1 MLTRWSNEDAERF
14 VERYAPVWGVDLAL
28 RTYSARLLG
37 AEKALVLWGG
47 GNTSVKSTHVDVFGR
62 RVAALFVKA
71 SGFDMA
77 QIEPSGFS
85 GLHLDGLR
93 ALRAIDQLN
102 ERAMLNQLRAHL
114 IDFESPTPSVESL
127 VHALLPAKYID
138 HTHSNAILAL
148 SNQPGGEQM
157 LREVYGDQALV
168 LPYTRP
174 GFQLAKAAADLY
186 ESRPTAKAMIWMQ
199 HGLVTWGET
208 ACDAYSHMIDM
219 VTCAEQYLERR
230 AGAYVSVSTANRGAH
245 TDRVQLVAP
254 VVRGLL
260 ARKAAGPDEE
270 PHGIILHVLT
280 DPKIT
285 GLLESERGYE
295 LCVSPPLTTDH
306 LVRTKPLPLWIG
318 SPAYDDEERLRAQLS
333 EAMDAYAGSYCAY
346 VARGAAADG
355 QPIRAY
361 DPWPR
366 IILLPGLGAL
376 CAGMDMYS
384 AGIVRDITAA
394 TLGAKARIAQFG
406 SYQSLAEPDLFH
418 MEYDAFQRA
427 KIESLPRLPLTGR
440 VALVTGAAGAI
451 GMGVCEGLL
460 AKGCAVALADFAG
473 ERLDNLRDELRR
485 RSGDLV
491 MVAPFDVTEPDQVAL
506 GFADV
511 IAAWGGV
518 DIVVICTGI
527 ALVSDLMSLALEQF
541 RSLERVNVEGTLNLL
556 SEAGR
561 HFRRQG
567 CGGDIILISTK
578 NVFSPGAKFG
588 AYSATKAAAHQ
599 LARIASLEMAEL
611 GVRVNMIAPDA
622 VFAHGDRRSG
632 LWAAVGPDRAR
643 AWGLDEQGLE
653 EYYRNRNLL
662 KARITATHVAN
673 AVLYFATRQ
682 TPTTGATIPVDGGL
696 PEATPR

>member
-1 MLTRWSNEDAERF
+1 MLNRWSNQDADRF
-14 VERYAPVWGVDLAL
+14 VERYAPVWSVDLAL

-37 AEKALVLWGG
+37 AEKALVLRGG
-47 GNTSVKSTHVDVFGR
+47 GNTSVKSTHVDVFGQR
-62 RVAALFVKA
+62 AAALFVKA

-85 GLHLDGLR
+85 GLHLAGVR
-93 ALRAIDQLN
+93 ALRAIDRLN

-114 IDFESPTPSVESL
+114 IDFESPTPSVETL

-148 SNQPGGEQM
+148 TNQPDGEQM
-157 LREVYGDQALV
+157 LREVYGDQVLV

-174 GFQLAKAAADLY
+174 GFQLAKAVADLY
-186 ESRPTAKAMIWMQ
+186 ETRPSATAMIWMQ
-199 HGLVTWGET
+199 HGIVTWGET
-208 ACDAYSHMIDM
+208 GYAAYSSMIDM
-219 VTCAEQYLERR
+219 VTCAEQYLEHR
-230 AGAYVSVSTANRGAH
+230 AGAYVSLSTSHNSAH
-245 TDRVQLVAP
+245 AGRAQFVAP
-254 VVRGLL
+254 LARGLL

-270 PHGIILHVLT
+270 PRGIILHALT
-280 DPKIT
+280 DPEIT

-306 LVRTKPLPLWIG
+306 LVRTKPLPLWID

-333 EAMDAYAGSYCAY
+333 EAMDAYADRYRAYITRCAM
-346 VARGAAADG
+346 ADA
-355 QPIRAY
+355 QPIRPY

-366 IILLPGLGAL
+366 VILLPGLGAL
-376 CAGMDMYS
+376 CAGMDMDS

-394 TLGAKARIAQFG
+394 TLGAKARIARFG
-406 SYQSLAEPDLFH
+406 SYQSLGESDLFH

-427 KIESLPRLPLTGR
+427 KLESLARLPLTGR

-460 AKGCAVALADFAG
+460 AKGCAVALADLAG
-473 ERLDNLRDELRR
+473 ERLDSLRDELRR
-485 RSGDLV
+485 QFGGLV
-491 MVAPFDVTEPDQVAL
+491 MAAPFDVTAPDQVAR

-518 DIVVICTGI
+518 DILVINAGI

-541 RSLERVNVEGTLNLL
+541 RGLERVNVEGTLNLL

-561 HFRRQG
+561 QFRRQG

-578 NVFSPGAKFG
+578 NVFAPGAKFG

-599 LARIASLEMAEL
+599 LARIASLEMAEI

-632 LWAAVGPDRAR
+632 LWAVVGPDRAR
-643 AWGLDEQGLE
+643 GLDEQGLE

>member
-1 MLTRWSNEDAERF
+1 MLNRWSNQDADRF
-14 VERYAPVWGVDLAL
+14 VEWYAPVWSVDLAL

-37 AEKALVLWGG
+37 AEKALVLRGG
-47 GNTSVKSTHVDVFGR
+47 GNTSVKSTHVDVFGQR
-62 RVAALFVKA
+62 AAALFVKA

-85 GLHLDGLR
+85 GLHLAGVR
-93 ALRAIDQLN
+93 ALRAIDRLN

-114 IDFESPTPSVESL
+114 IDFESPTPSVETL

-148 SNQPGGEQM
+148 TNQPDGEQM
-157 LREVYGDQALV
+157 LREVYGDQVLV

-174 GFQLAKAAADLY
+174 GFQLAKAVADLY
-186 ESRPTAKAMIWMQ
+186 ETRPSATAMIWMQ
-199 HGLVTWGET
+199 HGVVTWGET
-208 ACDAYSHMIDM
+208 AYAAYSSMIDM

-230 AGAYVSVSTANRGAH
+230 AGAYVSLSTSHNSEHAG
-245 TDRVQLVAP
+245 RVQFVAP
-254 VVRGLL
+254 LVRGLL
-260 ARKAAGPDEE
+260 ARKAAGADEE
-270 PHGIILHVLT
+270 PRGIILHALT
-280 DPKIT
+280 DPEIT

-306 LVRTKPLPLWIG
+306 LVRTKPLPLWID
-318 SPAYDDEERLRAQLS
+318 SPAYDHEERLRAQLS
-333 EAMDAYAGSYCAY
+333 EAMDTYADRYRAYITRCAM
-346 VARGAAADG
+346 ADA
-355 QPIRAY
+355 QPIRSY

-366 IILLPGLGAL
+366 VILLPGLGAL
-376 CAGMDMYS
+376 CAGMDMDS

-394 TLGAKARIAQFG
+394 TLGAKARIARFG
-406 SYQSLAEPDLFH
+406 SYQSLGESDLFH

-427 KIESLPRLPLTGR
+427 KLESLPRLPLTGR

-460 AKGCAVALADFAG
+460 AKGCAVALADLAG
-473 ERLDNLRDELRR
+473 ERLDSLRDELRR
-485 RSGDLV
+485 QFGGLV
-491 MVAPFDVTEPDQVAL
+491 MAAPFDVTAPDQVAR

-518 DIVVICTGI
+518 DILVINAGI

-541 RSLERVNVEGTLNLL
+541 RGLERVNVEGTLNLL

-561 HFRRQG
+561 QFRRQG

-578 NVFSPGAKFG
+578 NVFAPGAKFG

-599 LARIASLEMAEL
+599 LARIASLEMAEI

-632 LWAAVGPDRAR
+632 LWAVVGPDRAR
-643 AWGLDEQGLE
+643 ARGLDERGLE